1 MGGIIEPPE
10 PRQYLYYTYV
20 PGIEAIHVLR
30 HDCIDN
36 DNIATYHLFQ
46 KKKHN
51 LN

>member
-10 PRQYLYYTYV
+10 PRQYLYYIYV

-30 HDCIDN
+30 HSHIDN
-36 DNIATYHLFQ
+36 DNATYHLFE